1 MKIAIP
7 AEEKSMDSNIY
18 ESFGRAPYILLY
30 NTVTKES
37 EFLDNSAVV
46 AQGGAGVRVAQVV
59 ADNGIRALIT
69 LRCGEN
75 AEKALR
81 SAEVLIYKGIRGTLK
96 HNIEKFISEELNL
109 LVEFHDGFHGH
120 EQ

>member
-7 AEEKSMDSNIY
+7 TEDKSMNAAVY

-30 NTVTKES
+30 NTITKES

-59 ADNGIRALIT
+59 ADNGIKALIT
-69 LRCGEN
+69 MRCGEN
-75 AEKALR
+75 AEKVLS
-81 SAEVLIYKGIRGTLK
+81 SAEVIIYKAIQGTVK
-96 HNIEKFISEELNL
+96 QNIEKFISEELYL
-109 LVEFHDGFHGH
+109 LDGFHEGFHGH
-120 EQ
+120 LK